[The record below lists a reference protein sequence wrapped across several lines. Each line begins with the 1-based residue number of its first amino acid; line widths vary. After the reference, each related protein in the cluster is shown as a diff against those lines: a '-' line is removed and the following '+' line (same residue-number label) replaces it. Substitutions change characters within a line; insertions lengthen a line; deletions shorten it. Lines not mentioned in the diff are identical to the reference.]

1 MKRSI
6 WKAKPCNVR
15 RDAPKETMRIA
26 SAVGKLTSN
35 LAYSE
40 AVLETIGPD
49 AIETAKRGRTLR
61 ELARAT
67 RLSPAYLSLVAN
79 GRQRI
84 SLAALHVLLRQCE
97 GVER

>member
-6 WKAKPCNVR
+6 WKSKPCTVR
-15 RDAPKETMRIA
+15 KDAPRETLRLA
-26 SAVGKLTSN
+26 AAVAKLTQAA
-35 LAYSE
+35 AYSE
-40 AVLETIGPD
+40 VTLDYYGSE
-49 AIETAKRGRTLR
+49 AIELAKRGRSLR

-67 RLSPAYLSLVAN
+67 RLSPAYLSLVAT

-84 SLAALHVLLRQCE
+84 SLAALHLLLKQCE